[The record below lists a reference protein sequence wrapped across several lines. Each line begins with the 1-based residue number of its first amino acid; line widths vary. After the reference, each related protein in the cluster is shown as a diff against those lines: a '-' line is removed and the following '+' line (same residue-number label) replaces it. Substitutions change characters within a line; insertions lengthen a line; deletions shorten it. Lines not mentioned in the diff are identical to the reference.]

1 MKKLYISPTV
11 NVVHFENVLQI
22 GPVASVN
29 NPESGGESEEGGD
42 TPTTPSDL
50 NP

>member
-11 NVVHFENVLQI
+11 NVVHFENVLQM

-29 NPESGGESEEGGD
+29 NPESGGSEDVGGD
-42 TPTTPSDL
+42 TDL
-50 NP
+50 YP

>member
-11 NVVHFENVLQI
+11 NVVHFENLLQM
-22 GPVASVN
+22 GPITSVN
-29 NPESGGESEEGGD
+29 NPESGGSEDVGGD
-42 TPTTPSDL
+42 TDP